1 MSIHHA
7 FRRFSSLILCTIT
20 MVLVGCSSVPEQEAS
35 YHVNWQQ
42 HQQDLTKLDAFKVTG
57 KIGYQDPSHRQSL
70 NFILTHASNYDELK
84 LLTFFG
90 QTVMTLQMLPS
101 GSMITT
107 SDGKVSTAPQANQL
121 INELTGFSI
130 PVSQLPDWIKGLP
143 TDADRTTLNDSNT
156 LESLEKNLGNQN
168 WRLNYLT
175 YSAQM
180 TPVKNDLMLP
190 SQLFLQQDKTKIKI
204 VISKWIF

>member
-7 FRRFSSLILCTIT
+7 FRRFSTLILCTIT
-20 MVLVGCSSVPEQEAS
+20 MVLVGCSSVPEQEAT
-35 YHVNWQQ
+35 YHVDWKQ
-42 HQQDLTKLDAFKVTG
+42 HQQDLTKLDKFKVTG
-57 KIGYQDPSHRQSL
+57 KIGYQDPNHRQSL

-107 SDGKVSTAPQANQL
+107 SDGRVSTAPQANQL

-143 TDADRTTLNDSNT
+143 TDADRTTLNESNT
-156 LESLEKNLGNQN
+156 LASLEKNLDNQN
-168 WRLNYLT
+168 WQLNYLT

-204 VISKWIF
+204 MISKWIF